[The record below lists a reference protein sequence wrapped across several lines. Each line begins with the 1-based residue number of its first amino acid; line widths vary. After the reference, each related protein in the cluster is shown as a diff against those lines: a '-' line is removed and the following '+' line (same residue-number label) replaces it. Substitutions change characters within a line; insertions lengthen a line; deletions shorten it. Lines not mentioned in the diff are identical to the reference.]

1 MTCSPRFE
9 GSFLKGWRTVN
20 SVSLNALKR
29 QFISYI
35 DIYTI
40 HIWYGIM
47 VELLVSKGQFLL
59 SKGQVQLQLIPH
71 MCACHEKT

>member
-35 DIYTI
+35 DILYDSYMV
-40 HIWYGIM
+40 WYYGRAPCFERAVPSFERAGAIAINTAYVCM
-47 VELLVSKGQFLL
+47 
-59 SKGQVQLQLIPH
+59 P
-71 MCACHEKT
+71 